1 MENNDLLK
9 VQKLS
14 IAFPQGNAFK
24 QVVDHINFSIQNG
37 EIIGLVGES
46 GSGKSLTA
54 LAIMGLLPK
63 NASFQSGQ
71 IYFHPVAKD
80 LSQLKNKELESIRGQ
95 KIGMIFQEPM
105 SSLNPVLK
113 CGHQIEET
121 ILTHK
126 KLSSAEAK
134 QLSLEWMA
142 RVGLKDLSRIY
153 QSYPHQLSGGQ
164 KQRIMIAMAMC
175 CNPDLLIAD
184 EPTTALDV
192 TVQKKI
198 LDLLLQLKKELGT
211 SILLIS
217 HDLAVVGEIADRV
230 IVMQDGKIVEIE
242 STEAI
247 FKNPNHPYTQG
258 LLASKPVLGK
268 NYHRLPTIQ
277 SFLESQ
283 QNEKQGKSS
292 LPIQAD
298 SEVDYSQAAVLKVN
312 NLNVAYA
319 TKSSWWKPKAAFQAV
334 KNVSF
339 DIYPGETLGLV
350 GESGCGKSTLGKA
363 IAQLQAYTGS
373 IKFEQQDYEAL
384 DANKAF
390 YRLVQIIFQDPY
402 SALNPR
408 LPIGEAITEP
418 MRVHKIGKNEKER
431 KAKTIDLLKRVGL
444 TEVDYIKYPHQF
456 SGGQRQRVAIAR
468 ALSVQPRFII
478 CDEVVSALDVSVQAQ
493 VLNLLKDLQEE
504 QNLTFLF
511 ISHDLAVVQFM
522 SDRIAVMEAGSIV
535 ELADTADIYT
545 KPQNP
550 YTQLL
555 IDAIPGKSER
565 KVY

>member
-1 MENNDLLK
+1 MENKDLLS
-9 VQKLS
+9 VQDLS
-14 IAFPQGNAFK
+14 IAFPQGKGFK
-24 QVVDHINFSIQNG
+24 RVVEHINFNIQTG

-46 GSGKSLTA
+46 GSGKSLSA

-63 NASFQSGQ
+63 NASLQGGQ
-71 IYFHPVAKD
+71 IYFQTVDQD
-80 LSQLKNKELESIRGQ
+80 LSQLKNKALESIRGQ

-121 ILTHK
+121 ILIHQK
-126 KLSSAEAK
+126 ISATEAK
-134 QLSLEWMA
+134 ALSLEWME

-198 LDLLLQLKKELGT
+198 LELLLQLRKDLGT

-230 IVMQDGKIVEIE
+230 IVMQAGKVVEIE
-242 STEAI
+242 STKTI
-247 FKNPNHPYTQG
+247 FKTPSHPYTQG
-258 LLASKPVLGK
+258 LLACKPVLGK

-277 SFLESQ
+277 SFLENQ
-283 QNEKQGKSS
+283 QKEASDKLTPPLQ
-292 LPIQAD
+292 PIA
-298 SEVDYSQAAVLKVN
+298 EVDYSQTPVLIAED
-312 NLNVAYA
+312 LNVFYA
-319 TKSSWWKPKAAFQAV
+319 AKRSWWKSDAAFQAV

-339 DIYPGETLGLV
+339 EIYPGETLGLV

-363 IAQLQAYTGS
+363 IAQLKDYTGT
-373 IKFEQQDYEAL
+373 IQFDQQNYQTLAADR
-384 DANKAF
+384 NF

-418 MRVHKIGKNEKER
+418 MRVHKIGENEAER
-431 KAKTIDLLKRVGL
+431 KVKTIDLLKRVGL
-444 TEVDYIKYPHQF
+444 EEADYIKYPHQF
-456 SGGQRQRVAIAR
+456 SGGQRQRISIAR

-493 VLNLLKDLQEE
+493 VLNLLKDLQAE
-504 QNLTFLF
+504 QDLTYLF
-511 ISHDLAVVQFM
+511 ISHDLAIVQFM
-522 SDRIAVMEAGSIV
+522 SDRIAVMEAGRIV
-535 ELADTADIYT
+535 ELAKTEDIYS
-545 KPQNP
+545 KPQST
-550 YTQLL
+550 YTQIL
-555 IDAIPGKSER
+555 IDAIPGQKLAF
-565 KVY
+565 

>member
-1 MENNDLLK
+1 MEDKDLLS
-9 VQKLS
+9 VQDLS
-14 IAFPQGNAFK
+14 IAFPQGNGFK
-24 QVVDHINFSIQNG
+24 RVVEHTNFNIQAG

-46 GSGKSLTA
+46 GSGKSISA

-63 NASFQSGQ
+63 NAIFQGGG
-71 IYFHPVAKD
+71 IYFQTEDQD
-80 LSQLKNKELESIRGQ
+80 LSQLKNKALESIRGQ

-113 CGHQIEET
+113 CGYQIEET
-121 ILTHK
+121 L
-126 KLSSAEAK
+126 LSHQKISAAEAK
-134 QLSLEWMA
+134 ALSLEWME

-198 LDLLLQLKKELGT
+198 LELLLKLRKDLGT

-230 IVMQDGKIVEIE
+230 IVMQAGKVVEIE

-247 FKNPNHPYTQG
+247 FKSPKHPYTQG
-258 LLASKPVLGK
+258 LLACKPVLGNK
-268 NYHRLPTIQ
+268 YHRLPTIQ

-283 QNEKQGKSS
+283 QKEEPDKLTPPLQ
-292 LPIQAD
+292 PITK
-298 SEVDYSQAAVLKVN
+298 VDYNQAPVLKVEG
-312 NLNVAYA
+312 LSVFYA
-319 TKSSWWKPKAAFQAV
+319 AKSSWWKPKAAFQAV

-339 DIYPGETLGLV
+339 EIYSGETLGLV

-363 IAQLQAYTGS
+363 IAQLKDYTGS
-373 IKFEQQDYEAL
+373 IQFEQKNYETLAA
-384 DANKAF
+384 DRNF

-418 MRVHKIGKNEKER
+418 MRVHKIGENEAKR
-431 KAKTIDLLKRVGL
+431 KAKTIDLLRRVGL
-444 TEVDYIKYPHQF
+444 EESDYTKYPHQF
-456 SGGQRQRVAIAR
+456 SGGQRQRISIAR

-493 VLNLLKDLQEE
+493 VLNLLKDLQAE
-504 QNLTFLF
+504 QDLTFLF
-511 ISHDLAVVQFM
+511 ISHDLAIVQFM
-522 SDRIAVMEAGSIV
+522 SDRIAVMEAGRIV
-535 ELADTADIYT
+535 ELAKTADIYT
-545 KPQNP
+545 KPQSP
-550 YTQLL
+550 YTQIL
-555 IDAIPGKSER
+555 IDAIPGQKLAF
-565 KVY
+565 